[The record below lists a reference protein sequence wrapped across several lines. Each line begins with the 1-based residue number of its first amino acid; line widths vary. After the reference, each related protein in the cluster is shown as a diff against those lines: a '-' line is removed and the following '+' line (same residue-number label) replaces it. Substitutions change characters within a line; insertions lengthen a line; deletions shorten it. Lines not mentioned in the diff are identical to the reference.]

1 MHSHSCDYG
10 KCYFLRVKHISWQSA
25 DICALSKISLF
36 IFTSYIVKLKL
47 HFLHK
52 KIRSSHDMFY
62 RKRFSQPEACNF
74 IKEGTL
80 TQVFSCEF
88 CEISK
93 NTFFTEHIL
102 ATASVMSLVSFFT
115 PWKHLK
121 IKGFLIIS
129 GGIEKDQWLKWVNE
143 KSKRKKKEVVFL
155 QNSSGWLRL
164 KNRNT

>member
-1 MHSHSCDYG
+1 MLAGKVLRKCIVMMHSHSCDYG

-74 IKEGTL
+74 IKKGTL

-93 NTFFTEHIL
+93 NTFFTEHIW
-102 ATASVMSLVSFFT
+102 ATAS
-115 PWKHLK
+115 
-121 IKGFLIIS
+121 
-129 GGIEKDQWLKWVNE
+129 E
-143 KSKRKKKEVVFL
+143 KSSYSHYNNNIELTAVNSVLNRRWYL
-155 QNSSGWLRL
+155 QPATLL
-164 KNRNT
+164 KATLLHGSFSLF